1 MNPADPKWLEILKAS
16 GWQTAALAVAF
27 LAFWGLIRT
36 GVIPTSDSPLWVAL
50 PALGALICGLL
61 ALASIGDALIK
72 AIKPAARIDRWRR
85 IRLDRKCAEAFIPYM
100 TKEDKKI
107 IGYLLHRNQKMFQ
120 ADMTGGYA
128 APLISKGIIRQDLL
142 PGQTFAF
149 GEVPFSVPDH
159 IWAVLERNR
168 ESFPYTPPEGTA
180 EPPPWK
186 EPNYW

>member
-36 GVIPTSDSPLWVAL
+36 GVIPTSDSSLWVAL
-50 PALGALICGLL
+50 PALGALICGAL

-107 IGYLLHRNQKMFQ
+107 IGYLLHHNQKMFQ
-120 ADMTGGYA
+120 AEVTGGYA
-128 APLISKGIIRQDLL
+128 APLISKGIIRQDLR